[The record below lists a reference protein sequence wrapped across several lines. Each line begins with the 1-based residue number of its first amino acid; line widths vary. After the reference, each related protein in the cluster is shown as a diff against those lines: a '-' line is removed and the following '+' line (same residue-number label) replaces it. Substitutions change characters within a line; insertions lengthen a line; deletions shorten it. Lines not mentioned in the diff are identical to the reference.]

1 MVPDVDK
8 KYMWL
13 VEHFDDLIKDEQ
25 NVRKDRTGVGT
36 YSLFSP
42 CKIEIDVE
50 KSFPLL
56 SVKKINF
63 AHIVHEV
70 IWYFSGSTNV
80 KYLEDNNI
88 RIWSD
93 WKDENGDLGPV
104 YGKQWRN
111 YEGPD
116 GKIDQVQKALD
127 TLKNDPFSR
136 RNIILAFNP
145 ADKPKIAPQGCHTLV
160 QFYVSP
166 KMELSLQVYQRSG
179 DLMLGVPYNIAM
191 YGLILHIFAKE
202 ANLKPKTVHFC
213 YGDLHIY
220 ANHLDGLKKLKEH
233 YIQLK
238 DEGLQ
243 YNLILELNDWKD
255 INSLT
260 LENFKLHNYM
270 PLPFIKFPIAV

>member
-1 MVPDVDK
+1 
-8 KYMWL
+8 MWL
-13 VEHFDDLIKDEQ
+13 VEHFDALTKDPT

-42 CKIEIDVE
+42 TKISVDVRDY
-50 KSFPLL
+50 FPLL

-80 KYLEDNNI
+80 KYLEDHNI
-88 RIWSD
+88 FIWSD

-116 GKIDQVQKALD
+116 GKIDQVKNAIN

-166 KMELSLQVYQRSG
+166 RMEVSLQVYQRSG

-191 YGLILHIFAKE
+191 YGLILNIFAKE
-202 ANLKPKTVHFC
+202 ANLIPRYVHFC

-220 ANHLDGLKKLKEH
+220 ANHLEGLNKLEQQ

-238 DEGLQ
+238 EQGVKSKPRLKI
-243 YNLILELNDWKD
+243 NPWKD
-255 INSLT
+255 IDSLT
-260 LENFKLHNYM
+260 LENFELLDYE
-270 PLPFIKFPIAV
+270 PLNFIRFPIAV

>member
-1 MVPDVDK
+1 MIPQVDQE
-8 KYMWL
+8 YMRL
-13 VEHFDDLIKDEQ
+13 VECFDSLVSNIQ
-25 NVRKDRTGVGT
+25 NMRKDRTGVGT

-42 CKIEIDVE
+42 TRLQVDISEN
-50 KSFPLL
+50 FPLL

-63 AHIVHEV
+63 AHIIHEV

-80 KYLEDNNI
+80 KYLEDHNI
-88 RIWSD
+88 NIWSD

-111 YEGPD
+111 FEGPD
-116 GKIDQVQKALD
+116 GSTDQVQRVINI
-127 TLKNDPFSR
+127 LKNDPFSR
-136 RNIILAFNP
+136 RNLIIGFNP
-145 ADKPKIAPQGCHTLV
+145 SDQPKKAPQGCHTLV

-166 KMELSLQVYQRSG
+166 QMELSLQVYQRSG

-191 YGLILHIFAKE
+191 YGLILEIFAKE
-202 ANLKPKTVHFC
+202 ANLIPKTVYFC

-220 ANHLDGLKKLKEH
+220 ANHLSGLEKLKKQ

-238 DEGLQ
+238 EQNIISKPKLK
-243 YNLILELNDWKD
+243 LNSWKD

-260 LENFKLHNYM
+260 VDNFELQDYN
-270 PLPFIKFPIAV
+270 PLTFIKFPIAI